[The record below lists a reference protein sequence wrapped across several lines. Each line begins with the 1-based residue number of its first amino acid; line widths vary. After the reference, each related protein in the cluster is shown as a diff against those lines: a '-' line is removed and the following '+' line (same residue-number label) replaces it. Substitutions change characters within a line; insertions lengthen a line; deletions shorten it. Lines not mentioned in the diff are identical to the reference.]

1 MGQEAGSEE
10 EDQWKIPVL
19 VVLTQK
25 HLLKKK
31 KKKFP
36 FDCGALMFKGLIIK
50 PVRIVVKVDRCD
62 SSSDVKNLIAN
73 DKTD

>member
-19 VVLTQK
+19 VVPTQK

-31 KKKFP
+31 KNCP
-36 FDCGALMFKGLIIK
+36 FDCDALMFKGLFIK

-62 SSSDVKNLIAN
+62 SSSDVKNLMAN
-73 DKTD
+73 D